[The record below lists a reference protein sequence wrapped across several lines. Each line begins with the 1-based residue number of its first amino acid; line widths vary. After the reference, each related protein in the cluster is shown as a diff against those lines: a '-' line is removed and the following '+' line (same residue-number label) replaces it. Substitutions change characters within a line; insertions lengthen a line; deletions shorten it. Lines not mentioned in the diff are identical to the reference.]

1 MAVMFKRCVTLTMP
15 RAIGVLLPNWFGCWR
30 PNDADL
36 IVADVDCG
44 SGWIA
49 DRIVK
54 PRRETIVLAIAAPDT
69 FRAGLGNQ
77 CAELRVRHDIDPG
90 KRRACA
96 WTQIN
101 YEFLPVLGKAA
112 EAIEVFQFHERKG
125 CGRLFT
131 ELASRH

>member
-1 MAVMFKRCVTLTMP
+1 MP
-15 RAIGVLLPNWFGCWR
+15 RAIGVRLPNRLGCWR
-30 PNDADL
+30 PHDPDL
-36 IVADVDCG
+36 IVTNVNGG

-49 DRIVK
+49 DRIVE

-125 CGRLFT
+125 CGGLFANV
-131 ELASRH
+131 ASGH